1 MFLKRFYTLLLLL
14 SATGFGIC
22 QTDSSTLKS
31 IYDKEVIYFS
41 GNKYV
46 KNEIK
51 YPLKELVNEFDKE
64 TEAYF
69 LYQSYK
75 KDHRKAIFCYI
86 TGTLLTISSLVVSSD
101 NKEVGTGLLWG
112 GIISYSIT
120 FGYGIRADKKLKKA
134 VWMRN
139 RDIMLR

>member
-1 MFLKRFYTLLLLL
+1 MHLKLFVFSFTFFL
-14 SATGFGIC
+14 ATGIAVC
-22 QTDSSTLKS
+22 QSHSLSLKS

-51 YPLKELVNEFDKE
+51 YPIKNLVNEFNKDS
-64 TEAYF
+64 EAYF
-69 LYQSYK
+69 LLQSYK
-75 KDHRKAIFCYI
+75 ADYRKTKFYYI
-86 TGTLLTISSLVVSSD
+86 TGALLTISSLAVSSD
-101 NKEVGTGLLWG
+101 NKNVGIGLLWG

-120 FGYGIRADKKLKKA
+120 FGFATRADRKLKKA

-139 RDIMLR
+139 RDVLIQ